1 MKKFCIISFIITRI
15 FYFIFIQLIFN
26 TKFIRKR
33 DYSQDILAN
42 SDIKNISFAEKI
54 LLNWLKYFLSYDGQ
68 HFEYISEN
76 GYLLDHLFCFYPF
89 FPYCARIFVPIFRLF
104 NFKNPH
110 SPFIFSG
117 LLFSN
122 ILGLLN
128 TILLANIIYKIT
140 NSKVKGKISALL
152 FLINPGTIFYMAY
165 YSENLYFFLSL
176 LLVKELMNDNYNLF
190 YYIKLCLIIMGLLM
204 TRSNG
209 IILLSFF
216 VIPIFKKLFEDIN
229 KNQISFTFEFLG
241 NFKLFLDLILKNFI
255 FIFLH
260 VLLCFY
266 GFLIF
271 YWMVNLRPKNIICT
285 ASKKLINYNDPNFPD
300 YWNFCNNLNSPIKN
314 IYNYLQ
320 NKYWSVGFFSQY
332 YLSNLDKILFSL
344 PMNIIGG
351 YLIYRS
357 FRIFNFKALIKLNI
371 IEFFFHDKNIKK
383 ENLFVEA
390 FILGGLINFCV
401 LFFTIIT
408 IAYISINNRL
418 YTGHILLYYW
428 LSEDILKYLKGENKT
443 GFLIIST
450 FFIVSLLYVV
460 TNIGSYNGV

>member
-42 SDIKNISFAEKI
+42 SDIKNISFTEKI

-165 YSENLYFFLSL
+165 YSENLYFF
-176 LLVKELMNDNYNLF
+176 
-190 YYIKLCLIIMGLLM
+190 
-204 TRSNG
+204 
-209 IILLSFF
+209 
-216 VIPIFKKLFEDIN
+216 
-229 KNQISFTFEFLG
+229 
-241 NFKLFLDLILKNFI
+241 
-255 FIFLH
+255 
-260 VLLCFY
+260 
-266 GFLIF
+266 
-271 YWMVNLRPKNIICT
+271 
-285 ASKKLINYNDPNFPD
+285 
-300 YWNFCNNLNSPIKN
+300 
-314 IYNYLQ
+314 
-320 NKYWSVGFFSQY
+320 
-332 YLSNLDKILFSL
+332 
-344 PMNIIGG
+344 
-351 YLIYRS
+351 
-357 FRIFNFKALIKLNI
+357 
-371 IEFFFHDKNIKK
+371 
-383 ENLFVEA
+383 
-390 FILGGLINFCV
+390 
-401 LFFTIIT
+401 
-408 IAYISINNRL
+408 
-418 YTGHILLYYW
+418 
-428 LSEDILKYLKGENKT
+428 
-443 GFLIIST
+443 
-450 FFIVSLLYVV
+450 
-460 TNIGSYNGV
+460 